1 MKLHSILRRHGDLT
15 LPILE
20 SARMHGKP
28 KSWPSE
34 KLERLLT
41 PRELDQVLHH
51 RI

>member
-1 MKLHSILRRHGDLT
+1 MNLHSLLRREAGPAV
-15 LPILE
+15 PILA
-20 SARMHGKP
+20 SARMHGSP

-41 PRELDQVLHH
+41 PMEIDQILQH

>member
-1 MKLHSILRRHGDLT
+1 MKLHSILRRDAGAS
-15 LPILE
+15 LPLLD
-20 SARMHGKP
+20 SARMHGSP

-41 PRELDQVLHH
+41 PMEIDQILQH